1 MIFGVYLLECEPD
14 RESIRDVRTI
24 LQLRVLKAMSIQSDG
39 SAEMGREA
47 TEIIMNLGRLPWL
60 SFLLYDQR

>member
-1 MIFGVYLLECEPD
+1 MIIDVYLLECEPD
-14 RESIRDVRTI
+14 RESIRDARTI

-39 SAEMGREA
+39 SVEMGRET
-47 TEIIMNLGRLPWL
+47 TEIIMNLRRLPWL